1 VFTYRCFTLLDS
13 ATRLGI
19 DPEYHSTVVLSI
31 QMGSGDYLADRVI
44 IHKILHSSFL
54 ISSMPVSFFALQRI
68 PQVKAIH
75 PKAKGTQDQEVR
87 SGVGEQMENIAR
99 QFLERV
105 WPSLHADSKD
115 KPVAKLKALTGYDGE
130 LDLYLLLPRNP
141 HSQFKTTNLPTENTC
156 YLAWE
161 KLNYDF
167 EAASAWLIDSADDKT
182 GKASSPAPAVKS
194 PPAKKGKTKV
204 IPCDC
209 ENQLNIF

>member
-1 VFTYRCFTLLDS
+1 
-13 ATRLGI
+13 
-19 DPEYHSTVVLSI
+19 
-31 QMGSGDYLADRVI
+31 
-44 IHKILHSSFL
+44 
-54 ISSMPVSFFALQRI
+54 MPVFLQRI

-141 HSQFKTTNLPTENTC
+141 HSQFLKKQT
-156 YLAWE
+156 YLQRIPAIS
-161 KLNYDF
+161 L
-167 EAASAWLIDSADDKT
+167 
-182 GKASSPAPAVKS
+182 GK
-194 PPAKKGKTKV
+194 
-204 IPCDC
+204 
-209 ENQLNIF
+209 N